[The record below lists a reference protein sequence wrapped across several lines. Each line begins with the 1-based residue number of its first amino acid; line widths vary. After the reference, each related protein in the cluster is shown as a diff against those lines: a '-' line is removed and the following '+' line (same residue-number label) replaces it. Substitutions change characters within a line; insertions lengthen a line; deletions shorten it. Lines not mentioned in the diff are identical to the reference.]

1 MSSAMNALHGHG
13 IPLPQAAQIFSGNS
27 SSRDKQKQT
36 FSVLFFLS
44 LCRRMSKVFFFV
56 YTTLSNTLSKSKF
69 ISVHCCCC

>member
-36 FSVLFFLS
+36 FSVLFFFVSLS
-44 LCRRMSKVFFFV
+44 SNVESFFFRLH
-56 YTTLSNTLSKSKF
+56 YTVKYV
-69 ISVHCCCC
+69 I